1 MDAKYKPIQRDKKF
15 YRNAINYHR
24 FHADMF
30 LGIIDRQLVELN
42 NRFDEVNTEL
52 LRCMASFNPSKNFD
66 GFNAEKLVKLVGF
79 YPQDFEFEEKVQLP
93 FQLNRYIEDVRR
105 DENFKNLRSLAE
117 LSMMLVKTDKILR
130 YDIVYKLLKLVLVL
144 PVATAGVER
153 IFSSMNFIKN
163 KLRSKMGQ
171 KNLNGCLVTFIERQ
185 FFLQVKDEDI
195 ITQFQSLKDRNVV
208 L

>member
-171 KNLNGCLVTFIERQ
+171 KNLNGCLVIFIERQ
-185 FFLQVKDEDI
+185 FFLQVKNEDI
-195 ITQFQSLKDRNVV
+195 ITQFQNLKDHKVV
-208 L
+208 

>member
-30 LGIIDRQLVELN
+30 LGVIDRQLVELN
-42 NRFDEVNTEL
+42 NRFGEVNPEL

-93 FQLNRYIEDVRR
+93 FQSLYRR
-105 DENFKNLRSLAE
+105 CEKR
-117 LSMMLVKTDKILR
+117 
-130 YDIVYKLLKLVLVL
+130 
-144 PVATAGVER
+144 
-153 IFSSMNFIKN
+153 
-163 KLRSKMGQ
+163 
-171 KNLNGCLVTFIERQ
+171 
-185 FFLQVKDEDI
+185 
-195 ITQFQSLKDRNVV
+195 
-208 L
+208 

>member
-1 MDAKYKPIQRDKKF
+1 MIFPNMNVELGF

-30 LGIIDRQLVELN
+30 LGVIDRQLVELN
-42 NRFDEVNTEL
+42 NRFDEVNT
-52 LRCMASFNPSKNFD
+52 
-66 GFNAEKLVKLVGF
+66 KL
-79 YPQDFEFEEKVQLP
+79 
-93 FQLNRYIEDVRR
+93 I
-105 DENFKNLRSLAE
+105 
-117 LSMMLVKTDKILR
+117 TDKILR

-171 KNLNGCLVTFIERQ
+171 
-185 FFLQVKDEDI
+185 FF
-195 ITQFQSLKDRNVV
+195 
-208 L
+208 